1 MNNEGKQELKYDELV
16 NSLAWMKV
24 NNPDNYKNMLETY
37 VKLLLIAKQDVTREQ
52 FINDIEEKSKT
63 IKPSINFDEILKEME
78 KEIPEEERV
87 TE

>member
-78 KEIPEEERV
+78 KEIPEEERA